1 MARLSLAFICT
12 FLLGSL
18 LPLAAYGIQ
27 FEGVVY
33 PFEERELAFTA
44 DGRVVEVL
52 VDEGSAVEPGTLMMR
67 LEHNVQDMESARRET
82 IWQDRSGVQT
92 HQARLAILN
101 AQYQTLK
108 RLFSQT
114 GSVSEDELNSM
125 RLERLQTRGQLD
137 SSNVQ
142 EKIEHYE
149 FQLAAEALE
158 QRKLYAPLAGVVTKI
173 EKKAGEWV
181 SAGETVVHLVDL
193 RSVVVKL
200 NVSDSTARS
209 LQLMQSLEVA
219 VDGVGIRAGPVT
231 FLSPVADPASGLVRL
246 HITVE
251 NADLAIRPGTRARV
265 AL

>member
-18 LPLAAYGIQ
+18 LPLAAHGIQ

-33 PFEERELAFTA
+33 PLEERELAFTA

-82 IWQDRSGVQT
+82 IWQDRSGVKT
-92 HQARLAILN
+92 HQARLAILD
-101 AQYQTLK
+101 AQYQTLE

-142 EKIEHYE
+142 EKIERYE

-200 NVSDSTARS
+200 NVPDSTARS
-209 LQLMQSLEVA
+209 LQLTQSLEVA
-219 VDGVGIRAGPVT
+219 VDGVGIRAGSVT